1 MPSILPVCKYGVSL
15 RGFDVCTRWAKANFG
30 KLQSAGMLTVWRF
43 WRFSDTIKWLLSWVF
58 HGRGSRPGRV
68 LVAPSRGAFFYL
80 FWDDFTLIWGKRRS
94 S

>member
-1 MPSILPVCKYGVSL
+1 
-15 RGFDVCTRWAKANFG
+15 
-30 KLQSAGMLTVWRF
+30 MLTVWRF